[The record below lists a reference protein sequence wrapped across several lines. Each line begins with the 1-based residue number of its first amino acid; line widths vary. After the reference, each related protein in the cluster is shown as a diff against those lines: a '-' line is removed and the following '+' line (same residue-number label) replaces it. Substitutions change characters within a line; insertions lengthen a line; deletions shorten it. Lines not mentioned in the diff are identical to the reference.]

1 MHFRNSSYGAQQE
14 NPTRHID
21 IIFNVLF
28 LVKGSPEVLPAAMY
42 DGELSHESVN
52 KVLLLLTAPRATRSF
67 LNCFQISAQLLNAL
81 SELEALQEGNQQL
94 KMAEKRRNKFEFI
107 RFGRK

>member
-1 MHFRNSSYGAQQE
+1 MNVQV
-14 NPTRHID
+14 
-21 IIFNVLF
+21 IIALLF
-28 LVKGSPEVLPAAMY
+28 CLIATCATQKVKGSPEVLPAAMY

-52 KVLLLLTAPRATRSF
+52 K
-67 LNCFQISAQLLNAL
+67 ISAQLLNAL